1 MSHRILLVDDE
12 AMLRNLMTSV
22 LESAGYSVVAKESAE
37 EVLALLESRDFS
49 FDLVASDVQLERMD
63 GIELAKII
71 HAAHPD
77 VRVLLT
83 TGYGGQVA
91 GNPEYAVLSKP
102 FRPADLIQ
110 AVSRALAAPQT

>member
-37 EVLALLESRDFS
+37 EVLALIEAQEFS
-49 FDLVASDVQLERMD
+49 FDLVASDVQLEKMD
-63 GIELAKII
+63 GIELAKAIR
-71 HAAHPD
+71 AARPD

-83 TGYGGQVA
+83 TGYGGQVP
-91 GNPEYAVLSKP
+91 GNSDYAVLSKP
-102 FRPADLIQ
+102 FRPSDLLQ
-110 AVSRALAAPQT
+110 AVAKALET